1 MCLLALLI
9 SVFSKQKAQILGTAL
24 PKPQLPAI
32 QAPPQPINQL
42 QNQNVA
48 HSDSHQNQFQFNQHQ
63 PQQNLATTINP
74 NNTHPQN
81 QFGSSLNSIQPQT
94 HSNSPNFNIVQNAS
108 HSLTANNLPNQLNN
122 NIQNNQQQQQ
132 QQQASNQAISSQ
144 SQINNSY
151 FAASAVNQ
159 NANHL
164 VQQTNT
170 IQQHQIQQQFQPPI
184 QTNTLPQQQQQ
195 HQIQLQQIN
204 VLQQFQTNT
213 PPQQQI
219 QSHQTNTP
227 PQQQIQPQQIQSYQT
242 NTVPQQQ
249 IQSHQT
255 NTPPQ
260 QQIQSQQTN
269 TVPQLQIQSQ
279 QTNTPPQQIQQNKI
293 GFSSSPPKQVIP
305 QQSMPPNTTNLFKSI
320 VKNSSDPSADISAS
334 QQKLSQNFQF
344 QNGNAT
350 TNANNNIN
358 KTNTTTLSLNKN
370 LSNNNFTVNNATN
383 NLNNLQQRTLNP
395 NIQPAGYESIDNN
408 NGSNYQSNNAFH
420 SSNSNPQIG
429 KRTFDDVN
437 ASNSNVQ
444 FDNYSFQEVQN
455 PNQNVLHVD
464 KKQRLEIVK

>member
-32 QAPPQPINQL
+32 QAPPQPINQF

-195 HQIQLQQIN
+195 HQIQSPQIN

-227 PQQQIQPQQIQSYQT
+227 PQQQIQ
-242 NTVPQQQ
+242 
-249 IQSHQT
+249 
-255 NTPPQ
+255 
-260 QQIQSQQTN
+260 
-269 TVPQLQIQSQ
+269 SQ
-279 QTNTPPQQIQQNKI
+279 QTNTPPQQIQQNKT

-350 TNANNNIN
+350 TNANNN
-358 KTNTTTLSLNKN
+358 
-370 LSNNNFTVNNATN
+370 FTVNNATT
-383 NLNNLQQRTLNP
+383 NLR
-395 NIQPAGYESIDNN
+395 IRIA
-408 NGSNYQSNNAFH
+408 
-420 SSNSNPQIG
+420 
-429 KRTFDDVN
+429 
-437 ASNSNVQ
+437 
-444 FDNYSFQEVQN
+444 
-455 PNQNVLHVD
+455 
-464 KKQRLEIVK
+464 